1 MTSAITGG
9 LFTPEQAQHHL
20 RLIREHLAFPD
31 GVRLMDKPLPY
42 HGGAERIF
50 RRAESSPFFGR
61 EVGLMYTQAHL
72 RFCEALAVLGEAD
85 GFWQGLQTVNP
96 IALADVAGNAWLRQR
111 NCYFTS
117 SDAAFR
123 DRYEASAE
131 WDRVKAGSVGV
142 EAGWRIYSGGPG
154 LFVDLLICRAAGR
167 QRRFGKSVC
176 ASIRPAAGDS
186 IVLTMNAEET

>member
-1 MTSAITGG
+1 
-9 LFTPEQAQHHL
+9 
-20 RLIREHLAFPD
+20 
-31 GVRLMDKPLPY
+31 MDKPLPY

-96 IALADVAGNAWLRQR
+96 IAVADIVGNACLRQR

-131 WDRVKAGSVGV
+131 WDRVRNGSVGV

-154 LFVDLLICRAAGR
+154 LFVELLIRRAAGSR
-167 QRRFGKSVC
+167 RRFGKSLC
-176 ASIRPAAGDS
+176 ASLGSAAGNS
-186 IVLTMNAEET
+186 IVLETNAEET